1 MNYQNMVLKKSL
13 EYGFEEKKTESQMR
27 PLKDHFS
34 GTLEEKKVFY
44 LYFDIP
50 WIYSSLSFKYYLL
63 FFKFAFSGSLTCWI
77 FLV

>member
-1 MNYQNMVLKKSL
+1 MVLKK
-13 EYGFEEKKTESQMR
+13 KKTESQMR

-50 WIYSSLSFKYYLL
+50 WIHSSLSFKNYLL
-63 FFKFAFSGSLTCWI
+63 FFKFAFSGS
-77 FLV
+77 